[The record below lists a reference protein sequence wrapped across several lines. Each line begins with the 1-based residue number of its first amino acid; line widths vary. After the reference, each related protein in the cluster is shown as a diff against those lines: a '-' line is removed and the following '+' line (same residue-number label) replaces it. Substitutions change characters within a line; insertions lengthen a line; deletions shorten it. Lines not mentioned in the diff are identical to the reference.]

1 MTKETLS
8 PSEEYR
14 KGTAAQN
21 MTIIHRMMHM
31 PLPVGMTEE
40 EHLQGIFATFDETQ
54 KLYPQFPLLPIFDAL
69 MSAREQARGKFQAVA
84 QQNYFSPAN
93 PLAQAILTDLLL
105 LRLEKY
111 EGVKISER
119 TILHEIKEVLTD
131 LGFPKGMRGK
141 EFKSLSDSDIMERVF
156 DDPDKYLFG

>member
-1 MTKETLS
+1 MSKETLS

-40 EHLQGIFATFDETQ
+40 EHLQGIFATFDKTAS
-54 KLYPQFPLLPIFDAL
+54 LYPEFPLGKIFDAF
-69 MSAREQARGKFQAVA
+69 MSTREHAQGRFLPIV
-84 QQNYFSPAN
+84 QQNYFRPAHPTAQ
-93 PLAQAILTDLLL
+93 PLLTDLLL

-131 LGFPKGMRGK
+131 LEFPKGMRGK
-141 EFKSLSDSDIMERVF
+141 GFKSLSDIDIMEKIL
-156 DDPDKYLFG
+156 DNPNKYLFG